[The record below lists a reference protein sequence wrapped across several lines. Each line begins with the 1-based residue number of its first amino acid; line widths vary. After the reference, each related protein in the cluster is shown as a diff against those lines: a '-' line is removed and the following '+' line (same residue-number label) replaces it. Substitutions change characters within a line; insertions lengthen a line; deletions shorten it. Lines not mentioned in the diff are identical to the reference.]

1 MFYVNVIN
9 ANCWA
14 HARKFFSDAVKIADK
29 KEIVSKE
36 TVENAFTSYLST
48 VIFLSNSYCL
58 AISVTSLY
66 MLYAHSKGLQS

>member
-14 HARKFFSDAVKIADK
+14 HARRFFSDAVKIADK
-29 KEIVSKE
+29 KIVSKE
-36 TVENAFTSYLST
+36 TAENAFTSHHST
-48 VIFLSNSYCL
+48 IIFSNSYCL

>member
-14 HARKFFSDAVKIADK
+14 HARRFFSDAVKIADK
-29 KEIVSKE
+29 KIVSKE

-48 VIFLSNSYCL
+48 VIFF
-58 AISVTSLY
+58 
-66 MLYAHSKGLQS
+66 

>member
-14 HARKFFSDAVKIADK
+14 HARRFFSDAVKIVDK
-29 KEIVSKE
+29 KIVSKE

-48 VIFLSNSYCL
+48 VIFF
-58 AISVTSLY
+58 
-66 MLYAHSKGLQS
+66 

>member
-14 HARKFFSDAVKIADK
+14 HARRFFSDAVKIVDK
-29 KEIVSKE
+29 KIVSKE

>member
-14 HARKFFSDAVKIADK
+14 HARRFFSDAVKIAD

-48 VIFLSNSYCL
+48 VIFSNSYCL

-66 MLYAHSKGLQS
+66 MLCAHSKGLQS